1 MLKKLLLALV
11 VALPCSAMAQKFGV
25 VDSEAIITTMPE
37 FNAMQTQ
44 IQETSKRY
52 EDELQKLYDEANKLV
67 ADFQTIQNDANTP
80 DPIKERKMQEIQERS
95 QKIEQF
101 RQTASQDIQRQQEQL
116 IAPIQQKF
124 TEAVQ
129 SVGAE
134 GSFTFIFP
142 SEPSLLLYS
151 GSDVVDVTPLVR
163 KKLGL

>member
-129 SVGAE
+129 SVCAE

-151 GSDVVDVTPLVR
+151 GSDVVDVT
-163 KKLGL
+163 